1 MTHWTS
7 TAIRELRAELRLG
20 IGDLAARSGVSAN
33 TISNIE
39 NGKSLG
45 RIDSLEKLCIAMG
58 YEIDMIR
65 VADAESVEIE

>member
-1 MTHWTS
+1 MTHWTA
-7 TAIRELRAELRLG
+7 TAIRELRLELRLG

-45 RIDSLEKLCIAMG
+45 RIDSLEKLCMAMG
-58 YEIDMIR
+58 YEIDMIQVR
-65 VADAESVEIE
+65 DAETVESN

>member
-7 TAIRELRAELRLG
+7 TAIREIRAELRLG

-58 YEIDMIR
+58 YVIR

>member
-1 MTHWTS
+1 MMHWTA
-7 TAIRELRAELRLG
+7 TAIRELRTELRLG

-45 RIDSLEKLCIAMG
+45 RIDSLEKLCMAMG
-58 YEIDMIR
+58 YEIDMIQVR
-65 VADAESVEIE
+65 DAETVESN